1 MRIEHDRE
9 PYVLR
14 NNSIINVGSTL
25 LLVSLM
31 DTLDEETSPALLDI
45 TNYQQR

>member
-1 MRIEHDRE
+1 MRIDHNGE

-14 NNSIINVGSTL
+14 NNQIINVGSTL

-31 DTLDEETSPALLDI
+31 DALDEESSPALMDI
-45 TNYQQR
+45 TNQS